1 MNSTMYNAKMKRAH
15 VRANYVSKE
24 KYKRVKVKPRRYLRR
39 EVGYC
44 FEALFLLKAFAH
56 P

>member
-1 MNSTMYNAKMKRAH
+1 VYNEKLKQAYIK
-15 VRANYVSKE
+15 ANYVSKE
-24 KYKRVKVKPRRYLRR
+24 KYKKMNIKPRRWHRG

-44 FEALFLLKAFAH
+44 FETLFLLNAFAR